1 MASIL
6 LKIDAPFVLNFVIS
20 DEISDETLWRFAREL
35 RRFGCLPR
43 LARRSS

>member
-1 MASIL
+1 MLRSF

-20 DEISDETLWRFAREL
+20 DEISDETQWREL

>member
-20 DEISDETLWRFAREL
+20 DEISDETLWRAREL
-35 RRFGCLPR
+35 RSFGCLPR